1 LEKIRRRKKFS
12 TILFAFLVD
21 SVLEGYNSSVFAY
34 GATGAGKT
42 HTMLGTEDK
51 PGIMALTL
59 EDLFTKINIYG
70 SSTGNEYDVSL
81 SYLEIYNE
89 NIRDLL
95 SGRNDFLD
103 LKEDPYKGVVVSGI
117 VTVAAQSAK
126 EVLSYLA
133 RGNRNRSSLATGANE
148 TSSRS
153 HAILQVL
160 VGLKSDG
167 NYRSSKLSMID
178 LAGSERAAETYNRG
192 MRMIEGA
199 NINKSLLAL
208 GNCINSL
215 VDPTKKHPFVSCC

>member
-42 HTMLGTEDK
+42 HTMLGTEDE

-160 VGLKSDG
+160 VGLDQTEITG
-167 NYRSSKLSMID
+167 RPNFR
-178 LAGSERAAETYNRG
+178 
-192 MRMIEGA
+192 
-199 NINKSLLAL
+199 
-208 GNCINSL
+208 
-215 VDPTKKHPFVSCC
+215 

>member
-42 HTMLGTEDK
+42 HTMLGTEDE

-208 GNCINSL
+208 GNA
-215 VDPTKKHPFVSCC
+215 